1 MVLLEF
7 SLSPLGKGESV
18 GKYVARSIDII
29 DRSGVDYRLNP
40 MGTVLEGTW
49 DQVFSVVKACFE
61 EMNKECNRVTAV
73 IKVDYR
79 RGKKGRLTG
88 KVKSVERLL
97 GRKIHQYSVT
107 SVLLDR
113 QSPYSLSE
121 FNPYA
126 LVDDFFL
133 MAHIQQE
140 LNGPTFGLAIIEGPI
155 IDVHSHKF
163 VGHFLFHVSGKLHG
177 VVEGFIT
184 MFQGILNTFPES
196 IGNLRNQLCP
206 QILAYDIAPQG
217 QRKLGFL
224 VPPFSQINDLV

>member
-7 SLSPLGKGESV
+7 SMSPLGKGESV

-97 GRKIHQYSVT
+97 GRKIHQ
-107 SVLLDR
+107 
-113 QSPYSLSE
+113 
-121 FNPYA
+121 
-126 LVDDFFL
+126 
-133 MAHIQQE
+133 
-140 LNGPTFGLAIIEGPI
+140 
-155 IDVHSHKF
+155 
-163 VGHFLFHVSGKLHG
+163 
-177 VVEGFIT
+177 
-184 MFQGILNTFPES
+184 
-196 IGNLRNQLCP
+196 
-206 QILAYDIAPQG
+206 
-217 QRKLGFL
+217 
-224 VPPFSQINDLV
+224 